1 MAEAPS
7 ARADEAQE
15 SQPCRAITLTR
26 LPDRTVVM
34 DVGDARVV
42 LSETEFEK
50 LSFLIA
56 SEPAKRGRL

>member
-1 MAEAPS
+1 MAEATS

-15 SQPCRAITLTR
+15 PQSCRSITVSRLT
-26 LPDRTVVM
+26 DGTAVM
-34 DVGDARVV
+34 DVGDVRVV
-42 LSETEFEK
+42 LSVTEFEK